1 MLICLDYDNTYTLDP
16 TFWDGF
22 IVVSKARGH
31 SVILATMRYE
41 TEGAE
46 VREALETKVDN
57 IIFTNRKG
65 KRAYLKALNILP
77 DVWIDDMPEFV
88 VYDAVT
94 TV

>member
-16 TFWDGF
+16 TFWDAF
-22 IVVSKARGH
+22 IVVSKSSGH
-31 SVILATMRYE
+31 SVILATMRYPH
-41 TEGAE
+41 EGGP
-46 VREALETKVDN
+46 VVMDLEGKVDD

-65 KRAYLKALNILP
+65 KRQYLKSLNVFP

>member
-16 TFWDGF
+16 DFWDGF

-41 TEGAE
+41 REGN
-46 VREALETKVDN
+46 VVKMDLETKVDD

-65 KRAYLKALNILP
+65 KRQYLKTLNIFP

-94 TV
+94 TI